1 MKWKTQAKKFLVI
14 AFLCVL
20 LIIQVS
26 AASGDTIVYVTNT
39 GEKYHSYGCQY
50 LRKSCI
56 SISLSSA
63 VASGYTRCSKCNPP
77 ILDPYTDSYTS
88 STYSS
93 GNQSS
98 SQPAS
103 NSGTQSSNQAS
114 SSTENDE
121 VLELKKKI
129 DNLTGQISSL
139 KDRNSYLQNQI
150 DLFEEEWISPEEAE
164 SMVQDAVKEKEA
176 EYQKKL
182 AQQENANMEETVFV
196 SSLFAIVCVF
206 AGYLIKKAMDFPI
219 IKKGENAVRAY
230 QNQLNSV
237 LEELNT
243 VKSELNA
250 ANEDLSAARE
260 ELNAMKLSKQE
271 RESYSSMREEL
282 IDSYHGRTCR
292 ELAKVPD
299 GVMFGTDHWPVKIGG
314 KSLVVFIN
322 KAMTKYHK
330 QNCSFANGATA
341 INAYKLPANCEPC
354 KICNPP
360 IFTSTPSWAV
370 DYKNFIDIKK
380 KYNIS
385 DPDIPYPLDD

>member
-26 AASGDTIVYVTNT
+26 AASGYTIVYVTNT

-63 VASGYTRCSKCNPP
+63 VSSGYTRCSKCNPP
-77 ILDPYTDSYTS
+77 ILDATS
-88 STYSS
+88 NQPSS
-93 GNQSS
+93 SIGKQSS
-98 SQPAS
+98 YQP
-103 NSGTQSSNQAS
+103 SSW
-114 SSTENDE
+114 TDDE

-129 DNLTGQISSL
+129 DNLTGQISFL
-139 KDRNSYLQNQI
+139 KDRNSYLENQL
-150 DLFEEEWISPEEAE
+150 DLFEEEWISQEEAE
-164 SMVQDAVKEKEA
+164 NMVQDAVKEKEA
-176 EYQKKL
+176 EYQRKL
-182 AQQENANMEETVFV
+182 TQKENADKAETIFLF
-196 SSLFAIVCVF
+196 SLFAIVFVF

-230 QNQLNSV
+230 QNQLNTV
-237 LEELNT
+237 QEELNT
-243 VKSELNA
+243 VKCELNA
-250 ANEDLSAARE
+250 TNEHLSSARA
-260 ELNAMKLSKQE
+260 ELNAMNLRKQE
-271 RESYSSMREEL
+271 RESYNNIREEL
-282 IDSYHGRTCR
+282 IDKYHGRTCR
-292 ELAKVPD
+292 DLANVPD
-299 GVMFGTDHWPVKIGG
+299 NVTFGNDHFPVKIGST
-314 KSLVVFIN
+314 SLVVFIN

-341 INAYKLPANCEPC
+341 INAYKLPAICEPC

-360 IFTSTPSWAV
+360 IFTRTPSWV
-370 DYKNFIDIKK
+370 IDYKNLIDIKK